1 VDAGCEIF
9 GGFQEIELGTA
20 IQGLARESEE
30 LTRMLEMAE
39 HGASH
44 ARLEVSSDANG
55 NNGGNG
61 MDLDE
66 YL

>member
-20 IQGLARESEE
+20 IQGLARGSEE
-30 LTRMLEMAE
+30 LTRILKMAE
-39 HGASH
+39 RGASNV
-44 ARLEVSSDANG
+44 RLKVSSDANE
-55 NNGGNG
+55 NNGGNR

-66 YL
+66 CL